1 MQTPKILRDLLQSNK
16 YWNKNSAEFA
26 KANEY
31 LENLVTKVQNIK
43 I

>member
-1 MQTPKILRDLLQSNK
+1 MKTPQFLRQLMSSSEYMD
-16 YWNKNSAEFA
+16 KNSAEFA